1 MTRNIVQLL
10 LGLVY
15 QRPFL
20 NQKPY
25 HEVKLNIT
33 VHIGI
38 NTTSCPAPFNSSESR
53 WTYLPLFINFYVRN
67 SEDESQ
73 KLQGDVK

>member
-38 NTTSCPAPFNSSESR
+38 NTTSCPAPLTVLKVDGHTFLYSL
-53 WTYLPLFINFYVRN
+53 TFM
-67 SEDESQ
+67 
-73 KLQGDVK
+73 